1 MASSSARKGLSSTRQ
16 GRTLWAGLALVL
28 AAVALL
34 ASPSAAPAKETTQA
48 QGSPPSQPQRPPSQ
62 TTPPPGYRLSAQQAV
77 QIAVSSEKLRSKLHG
92 GPFVPDAF
100 LNGSRR
106 WQVSLF
112 DKNREVAQ
120 VIVDDRSG
128 KVAEVWT
135 GDQVFWYQARGEE
148 GAYGRKVNAPYVW
161 IPLMALFILPFID
174 PRRPYRLLHLDL
186 LVLLGFSV
194 SHIYLN
200 RGEIGTSVPLVY
212 PVLLY
217 LLVRML
223 LFVYRRGFADEDKPV
238 RSLVPVRYLAI
249 GLVALA
255 AGHVVANVS
264 THHNVFDNGYA
275 GVVGADR
282 LMHGEDLYNNFPAD
296 TDPGQECCISRGDT
310 YGPVNY
316 YAYVPFELL
325 FPWHGKWDE
334 LPAAHA
340 AAIFFDFATMLGL
353 FLVGLRMR
361 PGRRGRELGIMLA
374 YAWAAFPYT
383 WLNLTTSGNDS
394 LIAMLLVYSFLVL
407 QSAPA
412 RGAMLAL
419 AGLAK
424 FAPLALGPLYL
435 SYSTRRKDVTGY
447 VVAFCVA
454 SFLVLLWPVLIK
466 SGPSVFWDRTIG
478 AQLGRDTPF
487 SLWGQE
493 PSLGWLQDIA
503 KVLVAGLAVFVAF
516 VPRRKS
522 PLQVAALGGAVLIA
536 LQLVVSF
543 WFYLYIV
550 WFLPFVLIT
559 LIGDEP
565 QPETAPP
572 LDAEEPATARA
583 ASR

>member
-1 MASSSARKGLSSTRQ
+1 MASGSARDGLSSTRQ
-16 GRTLWAGLALVL
+16 ARTLRAGLALVL
-28 AAVALL
+28 AALALL
-34 ASPSAAPAKETTQA
+34 AWPSAAPAQETTQV
-48 QGSPPSQPQRPPSQ
+48 QGSPRSQQQQRPPSLN
-62 TTPPPGYRLSAQQAV
+62 TPPAGYRLSAQQAI
-77 QIAVSSEKLRSKLHG
+77 QIATGSEELRSKLPAGNYHT
-92 GPFVPDAF
+92 DA
-100 LNGSRR
+100 LLEKPGR
-106 WQVSLF
+106 WQVSIF
-112 DKNREVAQ
+112 DERKEVAR

-128 KVAEVWT
+128 KVADVWT
-135 GDQVFWYQARGEE
+135 GDQVLWFMARGEE
-148 GAYGRKVNAPYVW
+148 GAYGRKLNAPYIW

-264 THHNVFDNGYA
+264 THHNVMDIGYA

-282 LMHGEDLYNNFPAD
+282 LMHGEELYDNFPAD

-325 FPWHGKWDE
+325 FPWHGEWDE

-383 WLNLTTSGNDS
+383 WLNLTTSVNDS

-412 RGAMLAL
+412 RGALLAL
-419 AGLAK
+419 AGFTK

-435 SYSTRRKDVTGY
+435 SYSTRRKDVIRF
-447 VVAFCVA
+447 VVVFGVV
-454 SFLVLLWPVLIK
+454 SFLVLLYPVLLK
-466 SGPSVFWDRTIG
+466 SGPSEFWDRTVG
-478 AQLGRDTPF
+478 AQLGRATPF

-493 PSLGWLQDIA
+493 PSLEWLQDIV
-503 KVLVAGLAVFVAF
+503 KVLVAGFAVFVAF

-522 PLQVAALGGAVLIA
+522 PLQVAALGAAVLIA
-536 LQLVVSF
+536 LQLMVSY
-543 WFYLYIV
+543 WFYFYIV

-559 LIGDEP
+559 LIGEEP
-565 QPETAPP
+565 QAEKPPPPEQ
-572 LDAEEPATARA
+572 LATTPA

>member
-1 MASSSARKGLSSTRQ
+1 LRAAFALAVTVLSLLLCPSVAISQ
-16 GRTLWAGLALVL
+16 GGEALGG
-28 AAVALL
+28 
-34 ASPSAAPAKETTQA
+34 KQ
-48 QGSPPSQPQRPPSQ
+48 PPSSEREKPSNLV
-62 TTPPPGYRLSAQQAV
+62 TPPPGYRLSGQQAI
-77 QIAVSSEKLRSKLHG
+77 QIAVYSQKLREKLHG

-100 LNGSRR
+100 LQRPR
-106 WQVSLF
+106 HWLVSFF
-112 DKNREVAQ
+112 DKNKEVGQ
-120 VIVDDRSG
+120 VIVDDRTGEVSD
-128 KVAEVWT
+128 VWT
-135 GDQVFWYQARGEE
+135 GDQVFWFMARGEE
-148 GAYGRKVNAPYVW
+148 GAYGRKLNAPYVW
-161 IPLMALFILPFID
+161 LPLMALFILPFID

-194 SHIYLN
+194 SHYFLN

-223 LFVYRRGFADEDKPV
+223 LFVYRRGFAEEEKPV

-264 THHNVFDNGYA
+264 THNNVFDNGYA

-282 LMHGEDLYNNFPAD
+282 LTHGEKLYDNFPAD

-325 FPWHGKWDE
+325 FPWHGVWDN

-340 AAIFFDFATMLGL
+340 ATLFFDFATMLGL

-361 PGRRGRELGIMLA
+361 PGRRGRELGMMLA

-383 WLNLTTSGNDS
+383 WLNLTTSGNDP
-394 LIAMLLVYSFLVL
+394 LVAMLLVYSFLVL

-412 RGAMLAL
+412 RGAMLAI
-419 AGLAK
+419 AGFTK
-424 FAPLALGPLYL
+424 FVPLALGPLYL
-435 SYSTRRKDVTGY
+435 SYSTRRKDVIRF
-447 VVAFCVA
+447 VVVFGVV

-466 SGPSVFWDRTIG
+466 SSPSEFWDRTIG
-478 AQLGRDTPF
+478 AQLGRETPF
-487 SLWGQE
+487 SIWGQQ
-493 PSLGWLQDIA
+493 PSLEWLQDA
-503 KVLVAGLAVFVAF
+503 VKVVVACFAVFVAF
-516 VPRRKS
+516 FPRRKS
-522 PLQVAALGGAVLIA
+522 ALQVAALGAAVVIA
-536 LQLVVSF
+536 LQLTVSF

-559 LIGDEP
+559 LIGEEP
-565 QPETAPP
+565 QEEKPPPPDDRRPNEAEALYPER
-572 LDAEEPATARA
+572 EPEGVPVA
-583 ASR
+583 